1 MDDKYYELLGF
12 ISGILFPLSII
23 PQIYKSYK
31 TKDLNDIS
39 YYWQFTFISALI
51 LALIYSFHFNLKPIY
66 TSSLFELTLMLIL
79 TFMKFLYRNNNN
91 IINPEENV

>member
-39 YYWQFTFISALI
+39 YYWQFTFITALI
-51 LALIYSFHFNLKPIY
+51 LALIYSIHFDLKPIY
-66 TSSLFELTLMLIL
+66 TSSFFELTMMLIL
-79 TFMKFLYRNNNN
+79 TFMKFLYRNNN
-91 IINPEENV
+91 IIKTGENV